1 MTKPSK
7 KRFELNIR
15 EINYIKK
22 QLGIAKIEDIDKAA
36 MKRLKDNLKTLT
48 DSRIK
53 KKQNLKYGILLFVQ
67 F

>member
-1 MTKPSK
+1 MAKPSK
-7 KRFELNIR
+7 KRYELNIR

-22 QLGIAKIEDIDKAA
+22 QLGIAKIEDIDKVA

>member
-1 MTKPSK
+1 MEKPIK